1 MRTIFTILALSFTV
15 SFMAQTHEITKHN
28 GETMK
33 VNFIKI
39 ENNLVY
45 YTNVES
51 TEEKKISQF
60 SISKLHE
67 KSKKEAKT
75 VSEKIALSGKADYN
89 KVIVL
94 NPSQTEGLRESG
106 TISSFLGKT
115 KGETNLSF
123 KDGAAKRLKENAAD
137 KGFPF
142 IVILST
148 KSKDLKAVMYTY

>member
-1 MRTIFTILALSFTV
+1 MRNIFAILALSLTV
-15 SFMAQTHEITKHN
+15 SVMAQTHEITKHN
-28 GETMK
+28 GETME

-51 TEEKKISQF
+51 NEEKKVSQFAISQ
-60 SISKLHE
+60 LHE
-67 KSKKEAKT
+67 KSKNEAKT
-75 VSEKIALSGKADYN
+75 ISEKIIPSGKADYT

-94 NPSQTEGLRESG
+94 KASQTEGLRESG
-106 TISSFLGKT
+106 TITSFLGKT
-115 KGETNLSF
+115 KGETNQSF
-123 KDGAAKRLKENAAD
+123 KDAAARRLKQNAAD
-137 KGFPF
+137 KGYPF

>member
-1 MRTIFTILALSFTV
+1 MRNIFTILALSLTV
-15 SFMAQTHEITKHN
+15 SVMAQTHEITKHN

-45 YTNVES
+45 YTNIES
-51 TEEKKISQF
+51 NEEKKVSQFAISQ
-60 SISKLHE
+60 LHE
-67 KSKKEAKT
+67 KSKNEIKT
-75 VSEKIALSGKADYN
+75 ISEKIMPSGKADYT

-94 NPSQTEGLRESG
+94 NASQTEGLRESG
-106 TISSFLGKT
+106 TLTSFLGRT
-115 KGETNLSF
+115 KGETNQSF
-123 KDGAAKRLKENAAD
+123 KDGAARRLKQNAAD
-137 KGFPF
+137 KGYPF

>member
-1 MRTIFTILALSFTV
+1 MRNMFTILALSLTV
-15 SFMAQTHEITKHN
+15 SVMAQTHEITKHN
-28 GETMK
+28 GESME

-51 TEEKKISQF
+51 NEEKIVSQFAISQ
-60 SISKLHE
+60 LHE
-67 KSKKEAKT
+67 KSKNEAKT
-75 VSEKIALSGKADYN
+75 ISEKIIPSGKADYT

-94 NPSQTEGLRESG
+94 KASQTEGLRESG
-106 TISSFLGKT
+106 TITSFLGKT
-115 KGETNLSF
+115 KGETNQSF
-123 KDGAAKRLKENAAD
+123 KDAAARRLKQNAAD
-137 KGFPF
+137 KGYPF